1 MQILPHYPGMEYPP
15 VFEPGLYSLSGSPA
29 DQHMSSAD
37 HNQEGGSEGHSSVES
52 HVVFTMAQVG
62 MPHGAPHTS
71 HKLTSSPETPS
82 RAGQDQH
89 IGSAR
94 EYHLSQRNM
103 EISGGGGA
111 GGGSPLSPPALASH
125 HSLHIVVTAQTTPH
139 TFHSNSPQSIYV
151 SAPASGST
159 SHHHNITTSS
169 ASHSV
174 ASHHQNLYVTTPV
187 HPPIQQNICVSH
199 PSASSTPLKINSTGG
214 AGRLVSQ
221 YTFGHP
227 GQANSVQGLEN
238 QASLSNKP
246 QRSSRSLT
254 PTKPF
259 LPAPPDSSPINK
271 DTEDIHRESSA

>member
-1 MQILPHYPGMEYPP
+1 MEYPP

-29 DQHMSSAD
+29 DQTVSSAD
-37 HNQEGGSEGHSSVES
+37 HNQEGGSEGHPNVES
-52 HVVFTMAQVG
+52 HVTFTMAQGG

-71 HKLTSSPETPS
+71 HKLISSPETPS
-82 RAGQDQH
+82 RASQDQH
-89 IGSAR
+89 ISSAR

-103 EISGGGGA
+103 EVSGGGG
-111 GGGSPLSPPALASH
+111 GGGVSSANPSALTCH
-125 HSLHIVVTAQTTPH
+125 HSLHIVVTAQTTTH
-139 TFHSNSPQSIYV
+139 TFHSSDSPQSIYV

-169 ASHSV
+169 PSLSVTSHR
-174 ASHHQNLYVTTPV
+174 QNLYVTTPV
-187 HPPIQQNICVSH
+187 QLPIQQNISVSH
-199 PSASSTPLKINSTGG
+199 SSSSSTSQKFSSTGG

-238 QASLSNKP
+238 QTSQSNKL

-259 LPAPPDSSPINK
+259 LPAPPDSSPSNK
-271 DTEDIHRESSA
+271 DTEDVHRESSA